1 MINWIVRIS
10 IRKHHWLQEEAR
22 AIDTLSA
29 GQDGGA
35 AFTSLVNL
43 VEQAG
48 QSLRRNDRT
57 HLRAGLAGCPNLD
70 GLHSVGEGFRE
81 GCASVLANDDDPL
94 SVDAAFCIVE
104 GPTVHGRFHG
114 VL

>member
-1 MINWIVRIS
+1 MIDRIVRTY
-10 IRKHHWLQEEAR
+10 IRKHRWLQEEAR

-57 HLRAGLAGCPNLD
+57 HLRASLAGCPNRD
-70 GLHSVGEGFRE
+70 GLHSIGKCVRE
-81 GCASVLANDDDPL
+81 ACASALSNDDDPL
-94 SVDAAFCIVE
+94 SFDAAVFIVE
-104 GPTVHGRFHG
+104 
-114 VL
+114 